1 MTAVEIEGG
10 EHLKENKP
18 YFPILEGEISKRG
31 ILKKDIAER
40 IGITSRALSIKLSG
54 EVDLWWK
61 EVITIQSLFPD
72 VPLEKLFSHDV
83 NV

>member
-1 MTAVEIEGG
+1 M
-10 EHLKENKP
+10 LKENKP

-31 ILKKDIAER
+31 ILKKDIAEH
-40 IGITSRALSIKLSG
+40 IGITPRALSIKLNG

-61 EVITIQSLFPD
+61 EVVGIQSLFPD
-72 VPLEKLFSHDV
+72 IPPDQLFSHET

>member
-1 MTAVEIEGG
+1 M
-10 EHLKENKP
+10 KENKP
-18 YFPILEGEISKRG
+18 YFPILDGEISKRG

-40 IGITSRALSIKLSG
+40 IGITPRALSIKLNG

-61 EVITIQSLFPD
+61 EVMTIQSLLSD

-83 NV
+83 SV